1 MSVPTLR
8 GKLECAFEVTP
19 RAFQLALTLP
29 GNTFAVSR
37 PFPSW
42 HRSRLTEIY
51 PGHACLCQERLR
63 ADTAGQEVCFPTALL
78 QARRVTS
85 NGEHVATRTPT
96 ERPGQLCIADDLGGG
111 VYTIVAE

>member
-8 GKLECAFEVTP
+8 GTLECAFEVTP

-42 HRSRLTEIY
+42 HRVQI
-51 PGHACLCQERLR
+51 
-63 ADTAGQEVCFPTALL
+63 D
-78 QARRVTS
+78 
-85 NGEHVATRTPT
+85 
-96 ERPGQLCIADDLGGG
+96 
-111 VYTIVAE
+111 

>member
-42 HRSRLTEIY
+42 HPVQI
-51 PGHACLCQERLR
+51 
-63 ADTAGQEVCFPTALL
+63 D
-78 QARRVTS
+78 
-85 NGEHVATRTPT
+85 
-96 ERPGQLCIADDLGGG
+96 
-111 VYTIVAE
+111 